1 MSITVWLDIQVIV
14 YLKGQKSKVTPRYW
28 TMNTEKDTATDLGEG
43 HMSKWLI
50 NASIEWMKYV
60 KYINSILKH

>member
-14 YLKGQKSKVTPRYW
+14 HLKGQKSKVTPRYW
-28 TMNTEKDTATDLGEG
+28 AMNTEKDTATDPREG

-50 NASIEWMKYV
+50 NASIEWMKYI
-60 KYINSILKH
+60 KYINSILEH